1 VAELSNPGGP
11 RNDPLLNY
19 RFLVL
24 VNGLP
29 AATFSEVGGLEMQV
43 KSDELREG
51 GENAF
56 VHHLP
61 TRVEYGNLTLK
72 RGYDK
77 QGQLFRWCFGRVE
90 RRTVTIQLIDQATSQ
105 PVPGATWV
113 FDGAYPVKWT
123 GPALKASDNT
133 IAVESLELAH
143 RGLLPG

>member
-1 VAELSNPGGP
+1 MAVNNPGA

-24 VNGLP
+24 VDGLE
-29 AATFSEVGGLEMQV
+29 AAVFSEVGGLEMQV

-77 QGQLFRWCFGRVE
+77 DGALFQWCFGQLE
-90 RRTVTIQLIDQATSQ
+90 RRTVTVQLIDQATRR

-113 FDGAYPVKWT
+113 FDAAYPVKWT
-123 GPALKASDNT
+123 GPALKASDNA
-133 IAVESLELAH
+133 IAIESLELSH
-143 RGLLPG
+143 RGLQRT